1 MVDDISYRISLA
13 LGIEHKL
20 VIDLIGLAIVVT
32 AVFFILRTVEYLLLK
47 NFKLRNK
54 HSSADIKAKE
64 LKLNTVTKMLDGFI
78 KFVTF
83 FFILVEILLAFGVD
97 SAQIIAVTGT
107 LSVALGFAAQGLVK
121 DLING
126 VVIVTEDQ
134 YKLGDFVCINNE
146 FRGEVEKLT
155 MRVTQLRDVDGSLH
169 IIPNSIILT
178 VTTLSKEFIKAIV
191 TIGVAYESDID
202 FVIKKLED
210 EMSLAYEEMS
220 DKMLEPP
227 TVLGI
232 SAFMDSAINIKI
244 VCDTIVGERN
254 NTEYALRLRIK
265 KMFDREGIVM
275 PYPQRDITIKDTV
288 SIKKN

>member
-1 MVDDISYRISLA
+1 MVDDISDKITMTF
-13 LGIEHKL
+13 GIEHQL
-20 VIDLIGLAIVVT
+20 VHDLISLAIVVT
-32 AVFFILRTVEYLLLK
+32 AVFFVLRTVEYLLLK
-47 NFKLRNK
+47 NFKMRNK
-54 HSSADIKAKE
+54 HSDADLKSKE

-83 FFILVEILLAFGVD
+83 FFILIEVLIAFGV
-97 SAQIIAVTGT
+97 STTQIIAITST

-126 VVIVTEDQ
+126 VIIVVEDQ
-134 YKLGDFVCINNE
+134 YKLGDFVFINNE
-146 FRGEVEKLT
+146 FKGEVEKLT

-169 IIPNSIILT
+169 IIPNSSIT
-178 VTTLSKEFIKAIV
+178 SVSTLSKEFIKAIV
-191 TIGVAYESDID
+191 VIGVAYESDID
-202 FVIKKLED
+202 FVIKKLEE
-210 EMSLAYEEMS
+210 EMMSAYQEMS

-227 TVLGI
+227 TILGI

-244 VCDTIVGERN
+244 VCDTVVGERN

-275 PYPQRDITIKDTV
+275 PFPQRDITIKNIEE
-288 SIKKN
+288 IK

>member
-1 MVDDISYRISLA
+1 MVDDISDKIA
-13 LGIEHKL
+13 LTFGIQHQL
-20 VIDLIGLAIVVT
+20 VHDLISLAIVVS
-32 AVFFILRTVEYLLLK
+32 AVFITLRTVEYLLLK

-54 HSSADIKAKE
+54 HTSSDIKAKE

-78 KFVTF
+78 KFITF
-83 FFILVEILLAFGVD
+83 FLILVEVLLAFGV
-97 SAQIIAVTGT
+97 SSTQIIAVTST

-126 VVIVTEDQ
+126 VVIVVEDQ
-134 YKLGDFVCINNE
+134 FKLGDFVLINNE
-146 FRGEVEKLT
+146 FKGEVEKLT

-169 IIPNSIILT
+169 IIPNSSIIT

-202 FVIKKLED
+202 FVIKKLEE
-210 EMSLAYEEMS
+210 EMELAYQDMS

-227 TVLGI
+227 SVLGI

-244 VCDTIVGERN
+244 ICDTVVGERN
-254 NTEYALRLRIK
+254 STEYALRLRIK

-275 PYPQRDITIKDTV
+275 PFPQRDITIKKE
-288 SIKKN
+288 I